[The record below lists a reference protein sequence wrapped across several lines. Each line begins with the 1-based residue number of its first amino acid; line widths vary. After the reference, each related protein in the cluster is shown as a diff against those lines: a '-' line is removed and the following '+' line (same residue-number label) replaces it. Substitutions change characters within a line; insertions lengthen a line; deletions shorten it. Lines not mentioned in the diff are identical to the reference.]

1 MSVPNNSADNSKC
14 DACFES
20 SSLKK
25 CSGCQIVYYCS
36 STCQVRPK
44 LPISF
49 MEIKYFSAFV
59 KVLVFVNPQK
69 SEWKL
74 HRLECEALSKLPKER
89 RRAVTPSLRL
99 MIRLYY
105 RSKLQSQKVNNQ
117 FLNMAFFCFW
127 YTADE
132 IFVLLFVDYFY
143 FCYGQLQFGGGV
155 GGS

>member
-20 SSLKK
+20 GNLKK

-36 STCQVRPK
+36 STCQVRTE

-49 MEIKYFSAFV
+49 HGGIKYFAAFV
-59 KVLVFVNPQK
+59 KVLVFVNSQK

-74 HRLECEALSKLPKER
+74 HRLECAALSKLPKER

-99 MIRLYY
+99 MIRLYC

-117 FLNMAFFCFW
+117 FLKMGFFFFLVFGFW

-132 IFVLLFVDYFY
+132 IFLLLFVDCF
-143 FCYGQLQFGGGV
+143 
-155 GGS
+155 